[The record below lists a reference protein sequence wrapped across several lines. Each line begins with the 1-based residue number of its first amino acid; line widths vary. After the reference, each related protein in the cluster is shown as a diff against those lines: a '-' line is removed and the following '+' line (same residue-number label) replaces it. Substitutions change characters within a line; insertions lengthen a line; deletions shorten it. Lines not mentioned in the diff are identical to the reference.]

1 MSHGS
6 GPGSWVEF
14 SSVSQT
20 RILCEFGL
28 PRHQVLLHQVWRPN
42 LQQGRGSLLIFAAA
56 VERPVLERIR
66 RGRRNNTHLK
76 NIICRVFPPDSPF
89 SSERTERPL
98 HVLLHSPAIHLSR
111 PALRT
116 RVRPDLHKGWAT
128 DLRSQHQISVKGFAC
143 RPEERTGHGR
153 HSRREM

>member
-42 LQQGRGSLLIFAAA
+42 LQQGRGSLLIFAAV
-56 VERPVLERIR
+56 VERPVLEGIR
-66 RGRRNNTHLK
+66 RADGENNTHLK
-76 NIICRVFPPDSPF
+76 NIICRVFPPPDSPF
-89 SSERTERPL
+89 SSDRTTTSCPPPDDPSVPSDRSCEPVFDQTCTKARPRICD
-98 HVLLHSPAIHLSR
+98 HNI
-111 PALRT
+111 
-116 RVRPDLHKGWAT
+116 
-128 DLRSQHQISVKGFAC
+128 RSA
-143 RPEERTGHGR
+143 
-153 HSRREM
+153 